1 MKIKK
6 LILICLIASYLSS
19 IYAQN
24 IRALGTTIVDENQD
38 EVLLRGVGLGG
49 WMLQEGYMMNSNG
62 GADTQHEFKE
72 KLNLL
77 VGADNTNQFYQN
89 WLDNFV
95 TEADIN
101 AIADWG
107 FNSVRVALHYNLLT
121 LPIEEEPVE
130 GENTWLEAG
139 FERIDELMNWC
150 TANNIYLILDL
161 HAAPGGQGSDSAISD
176 YDPDKPSLW
185 ESELNRDKT
194 VALWGQ
200 LADRYKDEPWMGGY
214 GLLNEVNWWPLDG
227 SVLRAF
233 YIETTQAI
241 RAVDQDHIIFIGGN
255 SWSNDFSGLT
265 PPWDSNLVYEF
276 HKYWSYNDTES
287 IQWVLDMQNQHN
299 IPLWCGETGENSNV
313 WYKDAM
319 SLYETNNIGWSCW
332 PYKRIATT
340 VAPYS
345 VPSNPNYESIINF
358 WKGEGPEPTVASAMA
373 GLNQLTD
380 DILLENNTYY
390 KDVVDAYIR
399 QPQDNTSIP
408 YTEHTIPGLV
418 YLSDYDLGTNGIA
431 YYDQDIANYS
441 LSTDQ
446 YEAWNRGWT
455 YRNDGVDI
463 QENSDTNNSNGLH
476 LSFIEKDEWVNYTV
490 DVQESGF
497 YNIDLRYATTQSGGQ
512 IKYLID
518 GNDVSEQITL
528 SNTGG
533 WNNFTNHSTNNI
545 YIEEGIQT
553 FQIFVIGTI
562 SFNMSSLNFSISN
575 DPIPAMQA
583 MSAVTV
589 ADERSVN
596 LALNHPL
603 TAQTVDVSSFEFL
616 VNENAYNIDSIEIDP
631 TNSLVLVITLSDFL
645 HYQDNLKINHTGGVI
660 SSDYNS
666 VLGALI
672 DFPVQN
678 NLEERFYIP
687 GLIQAESFTNQSG
700 LATENTTD
708 TGGGLNIG
716 YTDVN
721 DYAEYPVFISQSGIY
736 DLNLRVAAQW
746 QSGQIEISLIENG
759 TSEIL
764 GLFNLPVT
772 GGWQSWV
779 TNSNEID
786 LIAGVYTLK
795 IRVAQPGF
803 NFNWMEFLYSDS
815 NLSTNTLEVTK
826 PYISLYPNPV
836 NSTLTIKTT
845 QNNII
850 DNITLFDISGRVIL
864 VKKGTNSVSEKIN
877 LSSLSNGSYFIKI
890 STDSGEV
897 TKKIIK
903 Y

>member
-1 MKIKK
+1 MKK
-6 LILICLIASYLSS
+6 LIITFLISSYL
-19 IYAQN
+19 IPLYGQN

-89 WLDNFV
+89 WLDNFI
-95 TEADIN
+95 TEQDIN

-130 GENTWLEAG
+130 GDNTWLEAG
-139 FERIDELMNWC
+139 FERIDELMSWC
-150 TANNIYLILDL
+150 SANNIYLILDL
-161 HAAPGGQGSDSAISD
+161 HAAPGGQGSDAAISD

-194 VALWGQ
+194 IALWGQ

-241 RAVDQDHIIFIGGN
+241 RAVDQNHIIFIGGN

-276 HKYWSYNDTES
+276 HKYWSYNDTDS

-345 VPSNPNYESIINF
+345 VSSNPNYEAIINF
-358 WKGEGPEPTVASAMA
+358 WKGEGPEPSVASAMA

-380 DILLENNTYY
+380 DILLENNTFY
-390 KDVVDAYIR
+390 KDVVDAYLR

-408 YTEHTIPGLV
+408 YAEHTIPGLV

-431 YYDQDIANYS
+431 YYDQDVANYS

-446 YEAWNRGWT
+446 YEAWNRGWA

-490 DVQESGF
+490 NVLESGF

-518 GNDVSEQITL
+518 GNDISEQITL

-545 YIEEGIQT
+545 FIGEGIQT
-553 FQIFVIGTI
+553 FQILVTGTI

-583 MSAVTV
+583 MSAITV

-603 TAQTVDVSSFEFL
+603 PAQTIDVSSFEFL
-616 VNENAYNIDSIEIDP
+616 VNEEVYNIESIEIDP
-631 TNSLVLVITLSDFL
+631 SNSLVLIITLSDYL
-645 HYQDNLKINHTGGVI
+645 HYQDNIKINHTGGVI
-660 SSDYNS
+660 NSDYNS

-672 DFPVQN
+672 DFPVEN

-700 LATENTTD
+700 LVTENTTD
-708 TGGGLNIG
+708 AGGGLNIG

-779 TNSNEID
+779 TSSNEID
-786 LIAGVYTLK
+786 LVAGVYTLK
-795 IRVAQPGF
+795 VRVAQPGF
-803 NFNWMEFLYSDS
+803 NFNWMELLYSNS
-815 NLSTNTLEVTK
+815 NLSTNIVEVIK

-836 NSTLTIKTT
+836 NSSLTVKTT

-850 DNITLFDISGRVIL
+850 DSITLFDISGRIIL
-864 VKKGTNSVSEKIN
+864 VKKGINSISEKIN
-877 LSSLSNGSYFIKI
+877 LSSFSKGSYYAKI
-890 STDSGEV
+890 NTRSGEV

-903 Y
+903 H

>member
-589 ADERSVN
+589 ADEHSVN

-603 TAQTVDVSSFEFL
+603 TAQTIDVSSFEFL

-779 TNSNEID
+779 TNSNEVD

-815 NLSTNTLEVTK
+815 NLSTNTLEVPK

-836 NSTLTIKTT
+836 NSTLTVKTT

>member
-1 MKIKK
+1 
-6 LILICLIASYLSS
+6 
-19 IYAQN
+19 
-24 IRALGTTIVDENQD
+24 
-38 EVLLRGVGLGG
+38 
-49 WMLQEGYMMNSNG
+49 
-62 GADTQHEFKE
+62 
-72 KLNLL
+72 
-77 VGADNTNQFYQN
+77 
-89 WLDNFV
+89 
-95 TEADIN
+95 
-101 AIADWG
+101 
-107 FNSVRVALHYNLLT
+107 
-121 LPIEEEPVE
+121 
-130 GENTWLEAG
+130 
-139 FERIDELMNWC
+139 
-150 TANNIYLILDL
+150 
-161 HAAPGGQGSDSAISD
+161 
-176 YDPDKPSLW
+176 
-185 ESELNRDKT
+185 
-194 VALWGQ
+194 
-200 LADRYKDEPWMGGY
+200 MGGY

-562 SFNMSSLNFSISN
+562 SFNMSSLNFSISD

-589 ADERSVN
+589 ADEHSVN

-603 TAQTVDVSSFEFL
+603 TAQTIDVSSFEFL

-660 SSDYNS
+660 NSDYNS

-815 NLSTNTLEVTK
+815 NLSTNTLEVPK

-836 NSTLTIKTT
+836 NSTLTVKTT

>member
-1 MKIKK
+1 MKVKK
-6 LILICLIASYLSS
+6 LVLIFLIMGYVGSLG
-19 IYAQN
+19 AQN

-72 KLNLL
+72 KLTLL
-77 VGADNTNQFYQN
+77 VGPDNTNQFYQN

-101 AIADWG
+101 AIANWG

-121 LPIEEEPVE
+121 LPIEDEPIE
-130 GENTWLEAG
+130 GENTWIEEG
-139 FERIDELMNWC
+139 FERIDELMDWC

-241 RAVDQDHIIFIGGN
+241 RAVDQNHIIFIGGN

-345 VPSNPNYESIINF
+345 VSSNPSYEAIINF
-358 WKGEGPEPTVASAMA
+358 WKGEVPEPSVASAMA

-380 DILLENNTYY
+380 DILLENNTFY

-431 YYDQDIANYS
+431 YFDQDVANYS

-463 QENSDTNNSNGLH
+463 QENSDTDNSNGLH

-497 YNIDLRYATTQSGGQ
+497 YNIDLRYATPQSGGQ

-518 GNDVSEQITL
+518 GNDISEQITL

-545 YIEEGIQT
+545 YIEEGVQT
-553 FQIFVIGTI
+553 FQILVTGTI

-603 TAQTVDVSSFEFL
+603 TAQTIDISSFEFL
-616 VNENAYNIDSIEIDP
+616 VNENTYNIDSIEIDP
-631 TNSLVLVITLSDFL
+631 TNSLVLVITLSDYL
-645 HYQDNLKINHTGGVI
+645 HYQDNIKINHTGGVI
-660 SSDYNS
+660 NSDYNS

-708 TGGGLNIG
+708 AGGGLNIG
-716 YTDVN
+716 YTDID

-736 DLNLRVAAQW
+736 DLNFRIAAQW
-746 QSGQIEISLIENG
+746 QSGRIELSLIENG

-779 TNSNEID
+779 TSANEIN
-786 LIAGVYTLK
+786 LEAGVYTLK
-795 IRVAQPGF
+795 LRVDQSGF
-803 NFNWMEFLYSDS
+803 NLNWMEFLYSDS
-815 NLSTNTLEVTK
+815 NLSTNISESTM
-826 PYISLYPNPV
+826 PNISLYPNPF
-836 NSTLTIKTT
+836 NSSITLKTT
-845 QNNII
+845 LNNKIY
-850 DNITLFDISGRVIL
+850 NVTLFDISGRIII
-864 VKKGTNSVSEKIN
+864 VKKDINSTSKKIN
-877 LSSLSNGSYFIKI
+877 LSNLTNGSYFLKI
-890 STDSGEV
+890 NTGSGEIV
-897 TKKIIK
+897 KKIIK

>member
-1 MKIKK
+1 MRTKK
-6 LILICLIASYLSS
+6 LIIILLIASYLSPL
-19 IYAQN
+19 YGQN

-89 WLDNFV
+89 WLDNFI
-95 TEADIN
+95 TEQDII

-130 GENTWLEAG
+130 GDNTWLESG
-139 FERIDELMNWC
+139 FERIDELMSWC
-150 TANNIYLILDL
+150 SANNIYLILDL
-161 HAAPGGQGSDSAISD
+161 HAAPGGQGSDAAISD

-241 RAVDQDHIIFIGGN
+241 RAVDQNHIIFIGGN

-345 VPSNPNYESIINF
+345 VSSNPNYEAIINF
-358 WKGEGPEPTVASAMA
+358 WKGEGPEPSVASAMA

-380 DILLENNTYY
+380 DILLENTTFY
-390 KDVVDAYIR
+390 KDVVDAYLR

-431 YYDQDIANYS
+431 YYDQDVANYS

-446 YEAWNRGWT
+446 YEAWNRGWA

-490 DVQESGF
+490 NVLESGF

-518 GNDVSEQITL
+518 GNDISEQIIL

-545 YIEEGIQT
+545 FIGEGVQT
-553 FQIFVIGTI
+553 FQILVTGTI
-562 SFNMSSLNFSISN
+562 GFNMSSLNFSISN

-583 MSAVTV
+583 MSAITV

-603 TAQTVDVSSFEFL
+603 PAQTIDVSSFEFL
-616 VNENAYNIDSIEIDP
+616 VNEEVYNIESIEIDP
-631 TNSLVLVITLSDFL
+631 SNSLVLIITLSDYL
-645 HYQDNLKINHTGGVI
+645 HYQDNIKINHTGGVI
-660 SSDYNS
+660 NSDYNS

-672 DFPVQN
+672 DFPVEN

-700 LATENTTD
+700 LVTENTTD

-716 YTDVN
+716 YTDLN

-779 TNSNEID
+779 TSSNEVD
-786 LIAGVYTLK
+786 LVAGVYTLK
-795 IRVAQPGF
+795 VRVAQPGF
-803 NFNWMEFLYSDS
+803 NFNWMELLYSDS
-815 NLSTNTLEVTK
+815 NLSTNIVEVIK

-836 NSTLTIKTT
+836 NSSLTVKTT

-850 DNITLFDISGRVIL
+850 DSITLFDISGRIIL
-864 VKKGTNSVSEKIN
+864 VKKGVNSISEKIN
-877 LSSLSNGSYFIKI
+877 LSSFSKGSYYAKI
-890 STDSGEV
+890 NTRSGEV

-903 Y
+903 H

>member
-358 WKGEGPEPTVASAMA
+358 WKGEGPEPTVANAMA

-545 YIEEGIQT
+545 YIEEGVQT

-700 LATENTTD
+700 LVTENTTD

>member
-1 MKIKK
+1 MRMKK
-6 LILICLIASYLSS
+6 LIIILLIASYLSPL
-19 IYAQN
+19 YGQN

-89 WLDNFV
+89 WLDNFI
-95 TEADIN
+95 TEQDIN

-130 GENTWLEAG
+130 GDNTWLESG
-139 FERIDELMNWC
+139 FERIDELMSWC
-150 TANNIYLILDL
+150 SANNIYLILDL
-161 HAAPGGQGSDSAISD
+161 HAAPGGQGSDAAISD

-241 RAVDQDHIIFIGGN
+241 RAVDQNHIIFIGGN

-345 VPSNPNYESIINF
+345 VSSNPNYEAIINF
-358 WKGEGPEPTVASAMA
+358 WKGEGPEPSVASAMA

-380 DILLENNTYY
+380 DILLENTTFY
-390 KDVVDAYIR
+390 KDVVDAYLR

-431 YYDQDIANYS
+431 YYDQDVANYS

-446 YEAWNRGWT
+446 YEAWNRGWA

-490 DVQESGF
+490 NVLESGF

-518 GNDVSEQITL
+518 GNDISEQIIL

-545 YIEEGIQT
+545 FIGEGVQT
-553 FQIFVIGTI
+553 FQILVTGTI
-562 SFNMSSLNFSISN
+562 GFNMSSLNFSISN

-583 MSAVTV
+583 MSAITV

-603 TAQTVDVSSFEFL
+603 PAQTIDVSSFEFL
-616 VNENAYNIDSIEIDP
+616 VNEEVYNIESIEIDP
-631 TNSLVLVITLSDFL
+631 SNSLVLIITLSDYL
-645 HYQDNLKINHTGGVI
+645 HYQDNIKINHTGGVI
-660 SSDYNS
+660 NSDYNS

-672 DFPVQN
+672 DFPVEN

-700 LATENTTD
+700 LVTENTTD

-716 YTDVN
+716 YTDLN

-779 TNSNEID
+779 TSSNEVD
-786 LIAGVYTLK
+786 LVAGVYTLK
-795 IRVAQPGF
+795 VRVAQPGF
-803 NFNWMEFLYSDS
+803 NFNWMELLYSDS
-815 NLSTNTLEVTK
+815 NLSTNIVEVIK

-836 NSTLTIKTT
+836 NSSLTVKTT

-850 DNITLFDISGRVIL
+850 DSITLFDISGRIIL
-864 VKKGTNSVSEKIN
+864 VKKGVNSISEKIN
-877 LSSLSNGSYFIKI
+877 LSSFSKGSYYAKI
-890 STDSGEV
+890 NTRSGEV

-903 Y
+903 H

>member
-1 MKIKK
+1 
-6 LILICLIASYLSS
+6 
-19 IYAQN
+19 
-24 IRALGTTIVDENQD
+24 
-38 EVLLRGVGLGG
+38 
-49 WMLQEGYMMNSNG
+49 
-62 GADTQHEFKE
+62 
-72 KLNLL
+72 

-562 SFNMSSLNFSISN
+562 SFNMSSLNFSISD

-589 ADERSVN
+589 ADEHSVN

-603 TAQTVDVSSFEFL
+603 TAQTIDVSSFEFL

-660 SSDYNS
+660 NSDYNS

-779 TNSNEID
+779 TNSNEVD

-815 NLSTNTLEVTK
+815 NLSTNTLEVPK

-836 NSTLTIKTT
+836 NSTLTVKTT

>member
-1 MKIKK
+1 MKK
-6 LILICLIASYLSS
+6 LIIILLIASYLSPL
-19 IYAQN
+19 YGQN

-89 WLDNFV
+89 WLDNFI
-95 TEADIN
+95 TEQDIN

-130 GENTWLEAG
+130 GDNTWLEAG
-139 FERIDELMNWC
+139 FERIDELMSWC
-150 TANNIYLILDL
+150 SANNIYLILDL
-161 HAAPGGQGSDSAISD
+161 HAAPGGQGSDAAISD

-194 VALWGQ
+194 IALWGQ

-241 RAVDQDHIIFIGGN
+241 RAVDQNHIIFIGGN

-276 HKYWSYNDTES
+276 HKYWSYNDTDS

-345 VPSNPNYESIINF
+345 VSSNPNYEAIINF
-358 WKGEGPEPTVASAMA
+358 WKGEGPEPSVASAMA

-380 DILLENNTYY
+380 DILLENNTFY
-390 KDVVDAYIR
+390 KDVVDAYLR

-408 YTEHTIPGLV
+408 YAEHTIPGLV

-431 YYDQDIANYS
+431 YYDQDVANYS

-490 DVQESGF
+490 DVLESGF

-518 GNDVSEQITL
+518 GNDISEQITL

-545 YIEEGIQT
+545 FIGEGIQT
-553 FQIFVIGTI
+553 FQILVTGTI
-562 SFNMSSLNFSISN
+562 GFNMSSLNFSISN

-583 MSAVTV
+583 MSAITV

-603 TAQTVDVSSFEFL
+603 PAQTIDVSSFEFL
-616 VNENAYNIDSIEIDP
+616 VNEEVYNIESIEIDP
-631 TNSLVLVITLSDFL
+631 SNSLVLIITLSDYL
-645 HYQDNLKINHTGGVI
+645 HYQDNIKINHTGGVI
-660 SSDYNS
+660 NSDYNS

-672 DFPVQN
+672 DFPVEN

-700 LATENTTD
+700 LVTENTTD
-708 TGGGLNIG
+708 AGGGLNIG

-779 TNSNEID
+779 TSSNEID
-786 LIAGVYTLK
+786 LVAGVYTLK
-795 IRVAQPGF
+795 VRVAQPGF
-803 NFNWMEFLYSDS
+803 NFNWMELLYSDS
-815 NLSTNTLEVTK
+815 NLSTNIVEVIK

-836 NSTLTIKTT
+836 NSSLTVKTT

-850 DNITLFDISGRVIL
+850 DSITLFDISGRIIL
-864 VKKGTNSVSEKIN
+864 VKKGINSISEKIN
-877 LSSLSNGSYFIKI
+877 LSSFSKGSYYAKI
-890 STDSGEV
+890 NTRSGEV

-903 Y
+903 H

>member
-1 MKIKK
+1 MKK
-6 LILICLIASYLSS
+6 LIITFLISSCLIPLYG
-19 IYAQN
+19 QN

-89 WLDNFV
+89 WLDNFI
-95 TEADIN
+95 TEQDIN

-130 GENTWLEAG
+130 GDNTWLEAG
-139 FERIDELMNWC
+139 FERIDELMSWC
-150 TANNIYLILDL
+150 SANNIYLILDL
-161 HAAPGGQGSDSAISD
+161 HAAPGGQGSDAAISD

-194 VALWGQ
+194 IALWGQ

-241 RAVDQDHIIFIGGN
+241 RAVDQNHIIFIGGN

-276 HKYWSYNDTES
+276 HKYWSYNDTDS

-345 VPSNPNYESIINF
+345 VSSNPNYEAIINF
-358 WKGEGPEPTVASAMA
+358 WKGEGPEPSVASAMA

-380 DILLENNTYY
+380 DILLENNTFY
-390 KDVVDAYIR
+390 KDVVDAYLR

-408 YTEHTIPGLV
+408 YAEHTIPGLV

-431 YYDQDIANYS
+431 YYDQDVANYS

-446 YEAWNRGWT
+446 YEAWNRGWA

-490 DVQESGF
+490 NVLESGF

-518 GNDVSEQITL
+518 GNDISEQITL

-545 YIEEGIQT
+545 FIGEGIQT
-553 FQIFVIGTI
+553 FQILVTGTI
-562 SFNMSSLNFSISN
+562 GFNMSSLNFSISN

-583 MSAVTV
+583 MSAITV

-603 TAQTVDVSSFEFL
+603 PAQTIDVSSFEFL
-616 VNENAYNIDSIEIDP
+616 VNEEVYNIESIEIDP
-631 TNSLVLVITLSDFL
+631 SNSLVLIITLSDYL
-645 HYQDNLKINHTGGVI
+645 HYQDNIKINHTGGVI
-660 SSDYNS
+660 NSDYNS

-672 DFPVQN
+672 DFPVEN

-700 LATENTTD
+700 LVTENTTD
-708 TGGGLNIG
+708 AGGGLNIG

-779 TNSNEID
+779 TSSNEVD
-786 LIAGVYTLK
+786 LVAGVYTLK
-795 IRVAQPGF
+795 VRVAQPGF
-803 NFNWMEFLYSDS
+803 NFNWMELLYSDS
-815 NLSTNTLEVTK
+815 NLSTNIVEVIK

-836 NSTLTIKTT
+836 NSSLTVKTT

-850 DNITLFDISGRVIL
+850 DSITLFDISGRIIL
-864 VKKGTNSVSEKIN
+864 VKKGINSISEKIN
-877 LSSLSNGSYFIKI
+877 LSSFSKGSYYAKI
-890 STDSGEV
+890 NTRSGEV

-903 Y
+903 H

>member
-545 YIEEGIQT
+545 YIEEGVQT

-589 ADERSVN
+589 ADEHSVN

-603 TAQTVDVSSFEFL
+603 TAQTIDVSSFEFL

-660 SSDYNS
+660 NSDYNS

-779 TNSNEID
+779 TNSNEVD

-815 NLSTNTLEVTK
+815 NLSTNTLEVPK

-836 NSTLTIKTT
+836 NSTLTVKTT